1 VREVR
6 SQKLKVKIGGVFAS
20 YLGFLLFAFACYAFY
35 LLLSPISTIAQSSDQ
50 NFPTHVTS
58 NEISGVIKPRNI
70 GDARLT
76 TYFYLFE
83 GTQGDIF
90 INVATTNFSGD
101 IDVYAADSLKPLTKM
116 VMYADAGSSETGR
129 LIYLRQP
136 ARMLLRIEGRTP
148 NDEVATFRI
157 KFAGSFVAL
166 APETYEPPPT
176 VAKREPMKSEPPA
189 SVGGQL
195 DKQESSPTKTEEA
208 KTEEPEKT
216 EDPKPKTDD
225 DTVFENKSAKVT
237 VKPVKAPPI
246 KRPAR
251 SAKAVRPKA
260 QKPKPEPPPDPL
272 ANVRLV
278 ILFKDGTLVE
288 RPMTEVSRFSFNSG
302 TLTVIEKTGKI
313 TRYKMTDIS
322 KVTVE

>member
-1 VREVR
+1 
-6 SQKLKVKIGGVFAS
+6 VFAS
-20 YLGFLLFAFACYAFY
+20 YLDFLLFAFACYAFY
-35 LLLSPISTIAQSSDQ
+35 VLLSPISTIAQSSDQ

-176 VAKREPMKSEPPA
+176 IAKREEAKPAKSEPA
-189 SVGGQL
+189 VSTGDQGE
-195 DKQESSPTKTEEA
+195 KQESAPTKIEEA
-208 KTEEPEKT
+208 KTEEPAER
-216 EDPKPKTDD
+216 EEPKPKDD
-225 DTVFENKSAKVT
+225 DETVLENESAKVT
-237 VKPVKAPPI
+237 VKPVKTPPV
-246 KRPAR
+246 KKSAR
-251 SAKAVRPKA
+251 TTRAEKPKA
-260 QKPKPEPPPDPL
+260 QKPKIEDQKPKDEPQPDPL
-272 ANVRLV
+272 AKVKFIV
-278 ILFKDGTLVE
+278 VFKNGVTVE
-288 RPMTEVSRFSFNSG
+288 VAMTDVKSFSFDRG
-302 TLTVIEKTGKI
+302 TLTVVEKSGKI
-313 TRYKMTDIS
+313 TRYQITDIA